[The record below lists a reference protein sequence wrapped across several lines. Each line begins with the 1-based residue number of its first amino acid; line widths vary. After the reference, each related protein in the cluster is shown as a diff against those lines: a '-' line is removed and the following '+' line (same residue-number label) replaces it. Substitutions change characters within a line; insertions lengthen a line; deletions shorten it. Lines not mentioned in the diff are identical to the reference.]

1 MFNAIICYQLAG
13 QKPGDVA
20 EAAFNANPN
29 DELGLMNHLM
39 VIMDKQGL
47 DSLGVAMESM
57 DIPDYKWAKLLKN
70 IVA

>member
-1 MFNAIICYQLAG
+1 M
-13 QKPGDVA
+13 A

-57 DIPDYKWAKLLKN
+57 DIPDY
-70 IVA
+70 